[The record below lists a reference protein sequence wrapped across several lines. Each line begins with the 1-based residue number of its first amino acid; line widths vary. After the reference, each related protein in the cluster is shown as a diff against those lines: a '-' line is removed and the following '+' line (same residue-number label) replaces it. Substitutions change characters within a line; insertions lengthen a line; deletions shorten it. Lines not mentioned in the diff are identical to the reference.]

1 MHARVYVHINTHTHT
16 LGFQIRIYFVA
27 DIYLTMML
35 CHCNQVI
42 FLSEALFSSLQ
53 MEIKAA
59 PFPLGAHTPPT
70 TLGQAVLTAAAIIIS
85 FL

>member
-1 MHARVYVHINTHTHT
+1 MHARVYVHIHTHTHT

-35 CHCNQVI
+35 CHYNQVI
-42 FLSEALFSSLQ
+42 FLSEAPFPPPQ
-53 MEIKAA
+53 MAIKAA
-59 PFPLGAHTPPT
+59 PFPLGAHTLPS
-70 TLGQAVLTAAAIIIS
+70 TLGQALLKAAAIIIS